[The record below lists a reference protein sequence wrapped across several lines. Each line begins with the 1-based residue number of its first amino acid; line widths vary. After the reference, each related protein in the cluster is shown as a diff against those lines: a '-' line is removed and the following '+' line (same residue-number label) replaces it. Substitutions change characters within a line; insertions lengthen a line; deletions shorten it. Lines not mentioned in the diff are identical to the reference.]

1 MCLLLRCK
9 LAEICV
15 DDVHRRTVTE
25 SALVANVTK
34 VMLALGD
41 ESFVEATG
49 RRAGLDRRD
58 KKVSEYRRNL
68 HINVRTAV
76 PVIRGLEPS
85 PPLALSLAAGAE
97 EPAAGA
103 EEPAAGAEEPAGPEG
118 AALLTGSASEDMP
131 PETLTGT
138 ESAGEDETGKDPAG
152 VEEGSSAMVL

>member
-1 MCLLLRCK
+1 M
-9 LAEICV
+9 
-15 DDVHRRTVTE
+15 
-25 SALVANVTK
+25 
-34 VMLALGD
+34 
-41 ESFVEATG
+41 
-49 RRAGLDRRD
+49 
-58 KKVSEYRRNL
+58 
-68 HINVRTAV
+68 RTAV

-85 PPLALSLAAGAE
+85 PPLALSLAAGAEEPAAGAE